1 MKLGKG
7 DTMKR
12 RLVVLVTKDE
22 LQELH
27 DLADR
32 QALRFG
38 ECMRQILRRELD
50 RVRQRDERTLQA
62 ETLSRPNRGKS

>member
-1 MKLGKG
+1 
-7 DTMKR
+7 MKR

-27 DLADR
+27 DLAGR

-62 ETLSRPNRGKS
+62 EQLVVRRSKRGVE